1 MTNMERRIGIRGVY
15 SVLWLMT
22 ESLSISIDISI
33 NDTKEYNNETDI
45 SDNEL
50 LKMNPLS
57 IVIAHSIMI
66 KMTIKIHFTPVFY
79 ARS

>member
-33 NDTKEYNNETDI
+33 NDTKEYKNEADI

-50 LKMNPLS
+50 LKMNPYN
-57 IVIAHSIMI
+57 IVIEHSSLIN
-66 KMTIKIHFTPVFY
+66 MTIEIYFTPVF
-79 ARS
+79 

>member
-33 NDTKEYNNETDI
+33 NDTKEYKNETSSWI
-45 SDNEL
+45 SWYQTWIIEHESIEYCHCTFNNDQNDN
-50 LKMNPLS
+50 
-57 IVIAHSIMI
+57 
-66 KMTIKIHFTPVFY
+66 
-79 ARS
+79 